1 MWRIGISESTSR
13 QLNMFAGFLF
23 IVCKVNSHGA
33 RSGRKLRNPATA
45 DGGRHAFT
53 PTNSEPTWRSVAAH
67 ATSNIPKDTRMPFQ
81 PELEKSENY
90 NQFQDAFSSTLIDKL
105 SKPQRPLKSRKKPK
119 QTSSGRP
126 LNGAAAVEPSRDA
139 EELADFTDYIA
150 SLTFD
155 SLPVELQT
163 ITHQIWANN
172 PTIQEKYSLPLTSA
186 DIREH
191 IVGSLDA
198 TVSESLITY
207 GIITPP
213 AEDVADLLAP
223 VLTSYLAAITTPPPT
238 PVTSSATTTRGKAC
252 ECELCE
258 RDWVPLTYHHL
269 IPRFVHAKAVK
280 RGWHRE
286 EDLQNVA
293 WLCRACHSF
302 VHRFAGHEELAREYF
317 TVERLLEQEEIRDFA
332 RWVSRVRWKAR

>member
-1 MWRIGISESTSR
+1 MT
-13 QLNMFAGFLF
+13 
-23 IVCKVNSHGA
+23 H
-33 RSGRKLRNPATA
+33 
-45 DGGRHAFT
+45 
-53 PTNSEPTWRSVAAH
+53 
-67 ATSNIPKDTRMPFQ
+67 Q
-81 PELEKSENY
+81 PELGKTENY

-105 SKPQRPLKSRKKPK
+105 SKPERLLKSRKKTK
-119 QTSSGRP
+119 HTSSGKLP
-126 LNGAAAVEPSRDA
+126 NGAADVEPSRDA

-155 SLPVELQT
+155 SLPLELQT
-163 ITHQIWANN
+163 ITHKSWADN
-172 PTIQEKYSLPLTSA
+172 PPIQEKYSLPLTSA

-191 IVGSLDA
+191 IVDNLDA
-198 TVSESLITY
+198 TVSESLTTY

-213 AEDVADLLAP
+213 AEDVTTLLAP
-223 VLTSYLAAITTPPPT
+223 VLTSYLAAITTPPPA
-238 PVTSSATTTRGKAC
+238 PPAPAGASSTTTARGKTF
-252 ECELCE
+252 ECEICE

-269 IPRFVHAKAVK
+269 IPRFVHAKAIK
-280 RGWHRE
+280 RGWHRG

-302 VHRFAGHEELAREYF
+302 VHRFAGHEALAREYF